1 MMPTRK
7 QKEVLD
13 FVEQYLRAHGYAP
26 TLREIG
32 EALGLSSVATVYQ
45 HLKHLEAKGLIR
57 REGGR
62 ARQVEMTPRPVGYG
76 TSSASPRPDGYGD
89 RDEGQ
94 PRAQN
99 VRLLGLVAAG
109 SPIEAL
115 EQPETMVLP
124 EDLLGRGETFVL
136 RVKGDSMIEDHIV
149 DGDFIIVERRE
160 HAQNGEIVVALIE
173 NEATVKRF
181 YREAGQIRLQPANA
195 AMRPIYVSEEKLR
208 IQGIVIGVL
217 RKMGK
222 R

>member
-1 MMPTRK
+1 MMLTRK

-13 FVEQYLRAHGYAP
+13 FVEQYRRAHGYAP

-45 HLKHLEAKGLIR
+45 HLKSLEAKGLIR

-62 ARQVEMTPRPVGYG
+62 ARQMEL
-76 TSSASPRPDGYGD
+76 TSRPDGYETSFASAPLEP
-89 RDEGQ
+89 DEAR
-94 PRAQN
+94 PRALN
-99 VRLLGLVAAG
+99 VKMLGLVAAG

-115 EQPETMVLP
+115 EQPETMALP

-136 RVKGDSMIEDHIV
+136 RVKGDSMIEDHIM
-149 DGDFIIVERRE
+149 DGDFIIVEKRE

-195 AMRPIYVSEEKLR
+195 AMRPIYVAEEKLR
-208 IQGIVIGVL
+208 IRGIVIGVL
-217 RKMGK
+217 RKMG
-222 R
+222 RR

>member
-1 MMPTRK
+1 MMLTRK

-13 FVEQYLRAHGYAP
+13 FVESYRREHGYAP

-62 ARQVEMTPRPVGYG
+62 ARQMET
-76 TSSASPRPDGYGD
+76 TSLP
-89 RDEGQ
+89 EQ

-115 EQPETMVLP
+115 EQPESMALP

-136 RVKGDSMIEDHIV
+136 RVKGDSMIEDHIL
-149 DGDFIIVERRE
+149 DGDFIVVEKRE

-173 NEATVKRF
+173 HEATVKRF

-195 AMRPIYVSEEKLR
+195 AMRPIYVPEEQLR

>member
-1 MMPTRK
+1 MMLTRK

-13 FVEQYLRAHGYAP
+13 FMEQYLRSHGYAP

-45 HLKHLEAKGLIR
+45 HLKHLQDKGLVR
-57 REGGR
+57 REGG
-62 ARQVEMTPRPVGYG
+62 ARQVEVI
-76 TSSASPRPDGYGD
+76 SQAE

-94 PRAQN
+94 PRAQS

-149 DGDFIIVERRE
+149 DGDFIVVEKRE

-195 AMRPIYVSEEKLR
+195 AMRPIYVAEEKLR

>member
-1 MMPTRK
+1 MMLTRK

-13 FVEQYLRAHGYAP
+13 FVEQYRRGHGYAP

-62 ARQVEMTPRPVGYG
+62 ARQMEMATRVE
-76 TSSASPRPDGYGD
+76 

-94 PRAQN
+94 PRAQS

-115 EQPETMVLP
+115 EQPESMALP

-149 DGDFIIVERRE
+149 DGDFIVVERRE

-195 AMRPIYVSEEKLR
+195 AMRPIYAAEEKLR

>member
-13 FVEQYLRAHGYAP
+13 FVEQYLRTHGYAP

-45 HLKHLEAKGLIR
+45 HLKSLEAKGLIR

-62 ARQVEMTPRPVGYG
+62 ARQVEMTVPLE
-76 TSSASPRPDGYGD
+76 PDEV
-89 RDEGQ
+89 R
-94 PRAQN
+94 PRALN
-99 VRLLGLVAAG
+99 VKMLGLVAAG

-115 EQPETMVLP
+115 EQPETMALP

-136 RVKGDSMIEDHIV
+136 RVKGDSMIEDHIM
-149 DGDFIIVERRE
+149 DGDFIIVENRE

-195 AMRPIYVSEEKLR
+195 AMRPIYAAEEKLR

-217 RKMGK
+217 RKLGK

>member
-1 MMPTRK
+1 MMLTRK

-32 EALGLSSVATVYQ
+32 EARGLSSVATVYQ
-45 HLKHLEAKGLIR
+45 HLKSLEAKGLIR

-62 ARQVEMTPRPVGYG
+62 ARQVEMIVPLE
-76 TSSASPRPDGYGD
+76 PDEV
-89 RDEGQ
+89 R
-94 PRAQN
+94 PRALN
-99 VRLLGLVAAG
+99 VKMLGLVAAG

-115 EQPETMVLP
+115 EQPETMALP

-136 RVKGDSMIEDHIV
+136 RVKGDSMIEDHIM
-149 DGDFIIVERRE
+149 DGDFIIVEKRE

-195 AMRPIYVSEEKLR
+195 AMRPIYVNEEQLLVR
-208 IQGIVIGVL
+208 GVVVGVL
-217 RKMGK
+217 RKLGK

>member
-1 MMPTRK
+1 MMLTRK

-13 FVEQYLRAHGYAP
+13 FVEQYRRGHGYAP

-62 ARQVEMTPRPVGYG
+62 ARQMEMTTPVE
-76 TSSASPRPDGYGD
+76 
-89 RDEGQ
+89 RDEDQ
-94 PRAQN
+94 PRAQS

-115 EQPETMVLP
+115 EQPETMALP

-136 RVKGDSMIEDHIV
+136 RVKGDSMIEDHIL
-149 DGDFIIVERRE
+149 DGDFIVVEKRE

-181 YREAGQIRLQPANA
+181 YREAGQVRLQPANA
-195 AMRPIYVSEEKLR
+195 AMRPIYVAEEKLR